1 VLAGAAIIVPA
12 FNAIIPDPSVLGSDA
27 WPAPS
32 CLVWSGVSAIVS
44 NGLGGLSSA
53 AQTAMVVGLALG
65 VVMAIIEKLAPPRVR
80 TFLPSPAGVGIAMVI
95 PASNAIAMFLGATI
109 AELMRRYTRAT
120 SDRYVVPVASGLI
133 AGESLAGIA
142 IAMLIAGGVIAK

>member
-1 VLAGAAIIVPA
+1 
-12 FNAIIPDPSVLGSDA
+12 
-27 WPAPS
+27 
-32 CLVWSGVSAIVS
+32 
-44 NGLGGLSSA
+44 
-53 AQTAMVVGLALG
+53 
-65 VVMAIIEKLAPPRVR
+65 
-80 TFLPSPAGVGIAMVI
+80 
-95 PASNAIAMFLGATI
+95 MFLGATI